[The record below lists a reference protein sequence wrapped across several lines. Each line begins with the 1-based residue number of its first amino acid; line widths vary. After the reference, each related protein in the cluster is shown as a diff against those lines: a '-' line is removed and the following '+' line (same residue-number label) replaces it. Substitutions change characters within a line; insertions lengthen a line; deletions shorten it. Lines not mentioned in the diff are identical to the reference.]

1 MTTTERIIQ
10 YATLQQGPFKK
21 KDLAAWL
28 YNTSGS
34 ADTSLQKQLER
45 LVAAGRLTKAGWG
58 SYQLNT
64 ELKSRYFLTLKPETR
79 ELGAYLRQRY
89 PLADFCIWDAS
100 SVIPFMLHVPNIN
113 MVIVDV
119 ERYLEGS
126 FPDAIR
132 EMNVGVPVLPCPTRE
147 EFFKFGSTS
156 GCIVLHTLTTESPL
170 DSFDGIPVPQVG
182 KMLVDIVLNPEF
194 DFLHGSELSR
204 VYREAFTTY
213 DISRPRLLRYAQR
226 RGCLERIQQLID
238 RTTNTQHD

>member
-10 YATLQQGPFKK
+10 YATRQQGPFKK

-28 YNTSGS
+28 SNTSGV
-34 ADTSLQKQLER
+34 ADASLQKQLER

-58 SYQLNT
+58 SYQLST
-64 ELKSRYFLTLKPETR
+64 ASKPRYFLTLKQQTLEMGT
-79 ELGAYLRQRY
+79 YLRQRY

-126 FPDAIR
+126 FPDALR
-132 EMNVGVPVLPCPTRE
+132 EKYPGLPVLPSPSRE

-156 GCIVLHTLTTESPL
+156 GCIVLHALTTESPL
-170 DSFDGIPVPQVG
+170 GSFEGIPVPQME

-194 DFLHGSELSR
+194 DFLQGSELSR
-204 VYREAFTTY
+204 VYREAFSAY

-226 RGCLERIQQLID
+226 RGCLDKIQQLID
-238 RTTNTQHD
+238 RTTNTNHD